1 MVLNW
6 SQVIR
11 LELKLCNLFSI
22 KTFKS
27 HSEEFVLLLLFL
39 NYRYCKSIDNLFSL
53 TKNLFLQ
60 PAFFTS
66 LFV

>member
-39 NYRYCKSIDNLFSL
+39 NYRPCKSIDNLFSL